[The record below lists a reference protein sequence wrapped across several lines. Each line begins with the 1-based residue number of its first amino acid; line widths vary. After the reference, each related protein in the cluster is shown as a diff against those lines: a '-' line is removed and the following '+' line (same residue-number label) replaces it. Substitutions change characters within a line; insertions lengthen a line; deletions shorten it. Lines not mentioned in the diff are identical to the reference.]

1 MKEDILFKLIFFFLC
16 VCQKCH
22 NLFIISN
29 HPILGT
35 EAQKTILPVEVNQ
48 NPSSAK
54 FGPCPLHQVIIISCD
69 EKTCVKKRSNLVLN
83 MKAVW
88 IGMRGGY
95 GFSLPKPSWF
105 TVNKREKEKARA
117 RAHKWAWGCLW
128 GPRSRWQRR

>member
-1 MKEDILFKLIFFFLC
+1 MKEDILFKLIFFFLMC
-16 VCQKCH
+16 LSEMSQH
-22 NLFIISN
+22 ISN
-29 HPILGT
+29 HQILGT

-95 GFSLPKPSWF
+95 GFSLPKPS
-105 TVNKREKEKARA
+105 
-117 RAHKWAWGCLW
+117 
-128 GPRSRWQRR
+128 